1 MKFSMGDIQVTPLT
15 KANFMKIYG
24 MKTTIYLTAHI
35 KYYRVFYSFPSI
47 SVKFITEDDKKKN
60 IPNESE
66 FRENRRRESHTLC
79 MVVNKFL
86 SVLSTLNVRYG

>member
-47 SVKFITEDDKKKN
+47 SVKFITEDDKKKTYRMKASFVK
-60 IPNESE
+60 IDAVKAILYVWS
-66 FRENRRRESHTLC
+66 
-79 MVVNKFL
+79 
-86 SVLSTLNVRYG
+86 